1 MRAIGVISK
10 MDLSG
15 GTEVLERHITEEA
28 VEVLGCERANVWRF
42 NVDDAQLV
50 CIDLYEASSGTHS
63 AGMILNES
71 EYRHEFKALKEAT
84 YVAADD
90 ALTDMRMAG
99 YVESY
104 LKPRRIT
111 SMLDAVIRVGGQ
123 IRGLLRCEHVG
134 KPHNWAPDEI
144 AFAQQLADKIGIGIL
159 NRRRQIEEDK
169 RRASEAELA
178 EAQELAR
185 LGSWTF
191 DARSNVSTP
200 SAECYRILGVDPKTF
215 DGSYEA
221 YLSCVHPDDRAAFEH
236 EVSNSTANHRD
247 YISEHRLVMGDGSIK
262 WVHDIGRNVYDA
274 EGRHVRTI
282 GTTQDI
288 SERKK
293 AEEQIA
299 RMAHFDYLTG
309 LANRRTFVDALR
321 REISRVGRGGKN
333 FAVLYLDLDHFKDI
347 NDTLGHPIGDLLL
360 QSVAERLQAAIR
372 ITDTVARFGGD
383 EFALINTDI
392 NEPADA
398 AVLAD
403 KVLTAIGAPFL
414 LGGDEIRTGASIGIA
429 VYRADSPDA
438 EMLLSHAD
446 LALYR
451 AKAEGRGTHRFFT
464 EAMESEVRTRVTL
477 GAELRK
483 AIASGQL
490 FLMYQPQVDADTG
503 RIVGLE
509 ALVRWR
515 HPERG
520 LVSPGEFIPVAERS
534 GLIVALGNWV
544 MREACRQTRK
554 WLDAGLA
561 PKLIA
566 INLSGLQFKTPLE
579 LETNLAA
586 VLKET
591 GLPSKLIELELT
603 ESVLM
608 EASGEHNDV
617 LLRLRKEGFRLAI
630 DDFGTGYSSLDYL
643 RRFPVDR
650 IKIAQNFIFGMMES
664 SDSRIIVKAAVGLAR
679 ELKLDI
685 VVEGVENAEQLKLL
699 RSWGCRTIQGYY
711 YSKPLPANEISAILR
726 TGGIIRAHSH
736 RKVSSTSPDRHTQAL

>member
-1 MRAIGVISK
+1 MRAIGVISR
-10 MDLSG
+10 MDLSDDI
-15 GTEVLERHITEEA
+15 ESLARHITEEA
-28 VEVLGCERANVWRF
+28 VAVLGCERAIVWRF
-42 NVDDAQLV
+42 NVDETRLV

-63 AGMILNES
+63 AGMILSES
-71 EYRHEFKALKEAT
+71 EYRHECEALKEAT
-84 YVAADD
+84 DVAVDD
-90 ALTDMRMAG
+90 ALPDTRMAE
-99 YVESY
+99 YVEDY
-104 LKPRRIT
+104 LKPLRIT
-111 SMLDAVIRVGGQ
+111 PMLDAVIRVGGRNLG
-123 IRGLLRCEHVG
+123 ILRFEHVD
-134 KPHNWAPDEI
+134 KPHSWAQDEI

-159 NRRRQIEEDK
+159 NQRRQTEEDK

-178 EAQELAR
+178 EAQELAH

-191 DARSNVSTP
+191 DACSDVSTL
-200 SAECYRILGVDPKTF
+200 STESYRILGVDPKAF

-221 YLSCVHPDDRAAFEH
+221 YLSRVHPDDRATFE
-236 EVSNSTANHRD
+236 EEFANSTANHGD
-247 YISEHRLVMGDGSIK
+247 YMCEHRLVMDDGSIK
-262 WVHDIGRNVYDA
+262 WVHNIGRNAYDA

-282 GTTQDI
+282 GTMQDI
-288 SERKK
+288 TERKK
-293 AEEQIA
+293 AEDQISQ
-299 RMAHFDYLTG
+299 MAHFDHLTG
-309 LANRRTFVDALR
+309 LANRRAFVNALR

-333 FAVLYLDLDHFKDI
+333 FAVLYLDLDHFKDV

-383 EFALINTDI
+383 EFALIDTDI
-392 NEPADA
+392 SEPADA

-403 KVLTAIGAPFL
+403 KVLNTIGAPFL
-414 LGGDEIRTGASIGIA
+414 IGGDEIRTGASIGIA
-429 VYRADSPDA
+429 VYGAESTDA

-451 AKAEGRGTHRFFT
+451 AKAEGRGTYRVFT
-464 EAMESEVRTRVTL
+464 EAMDSEVRARVTL
-477 GAELRK
+477 SAELRK
-483 AIASGQL
+483 AIVSGQL

-520 LVSPGEFIPVAERS
+520 LISPGEFIPIAERS
-534 GLIVALGNWV
+534 GMIVALGNWV
-544 MREACRQTRK
+544 MCEACRQTRK

-579 LETNLAA
+579 LEANLAA
-586 VLKET
+586 VLEET

-711 YSKPLPANEISAILR
+711 YSKPLLANEITAILR
-726 TGGIIRAHSH
+726 KGGIIRARSH
-736 RKVSSTSPDRHTQAL
+736 RKVSSTSPDRHT